1 MNNFHPKLE
10 DTEAIYS
17 YKVDQISLTIE
28 SLGQYFKDLLFFYNS
43 ILLDHLFPNCPE
55 IKFTEFLK
63 DLIIKFKSYSRSTF
77 YNTVGSFWDKNFYFV
92 HKRTLIGQSASAK

>member
-28 SLGQYFKDLLFFYNS
+28 SLGQYFKDQNFLGFFT
-43 ILLDHLFPNCPE
+43 IQHLLDHLFLNCPE

-77 YNTVGSFWDKNFYFV
+77 
-92 HKRTLIGQSASAK
+92 

>member
-1 MNNFHPKLE
+1 MAPFFHLLLFGRFVNNFHPKLE

-43 ILLDHLFPNCPE
+43 ILLDHLFLNCPE

-77 YNTVGSFWDKNFYFV
+77 
-92 HKRTLIGQSASAK
+92 